1 MKPINSI
8 RHIRHWEHRRDA
20 SLCGWGRVKN
30 GIDIVLWTLP
40 GLRTTDCVSR
50 TLALHSPSTKG
61 QPHQAGI
68 PQSSAKVFSLS
79 WQVWRRWV
87 YCLPLPLLFVSL
99 FNEDGETLGLLKSFR
114 LASAVCNY
122 CGRKSLN
129 AWHTFLI
136 SGDLRSYF
144 YLMWAWH
151 YSLFRNSFGNTEVF
165 HSHITFPVHRGT
177 WETLCNY
184 LSGEWQVK
192 GIFKII
198 AIIIS
203 LTPS

>member
-1 MKPINSI
+1 MKSRNS
-8 RHIRHWEHRRDA
+8 IRHWEHRRDA
-20 SLCGWGRVKN
+20 GLCGWGRVKN
-30 GIDIVLWTLP
+30 GIDLVLWTLP
-40 GLRTTDCVSR
+40 GSRTTDCVSR
-50 TLALHSPSTKG
+50 TLALHPPSTKG
-61 QPHQAGI
+61 QPHHAGI
-68 PQSSAKVFSLS
+68 PQSSPKVFSLS

-87 YCLPLPLLFVSL
+87 YCLPLPLLFASL

-192 GIFKII
+192 GIFKIM

>member
-1 MKPINSI
+1 MGEGEEWHWPCAVNSSWFKNCWLCKQNVSASSPIYKRTATSC
-8 RHIRHWEHRRDA
+8 RDTPKL
-20 SLCGWGRVKN
+20 SK
-30 GIDIVLWTLP
+30 
-40 GLRTTDCVSR
+40 GLLTF
-50 TLALHSPSTKG
+50 LAGLE
-61 QPHQAGI
+61 
-68 PQSSAKVFSLS
+68 KVGL
-79 WQVWRRWV
+79 
-87 YCLPLPLLFVSL
+87 LLPLLFTSL